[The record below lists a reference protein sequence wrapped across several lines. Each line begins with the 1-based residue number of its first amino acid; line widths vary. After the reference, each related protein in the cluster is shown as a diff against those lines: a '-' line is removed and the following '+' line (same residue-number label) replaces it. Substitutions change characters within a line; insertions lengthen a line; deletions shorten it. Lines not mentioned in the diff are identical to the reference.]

1 MKNRS
6 VLSAMAVTA
15 VLMGGA
21 SSIQAACAP
30 KCRGRCSAQASKCAP
45 KCGAKC
51 GAKADPRLIQR
62 PTGYKPNYPLT
73 PQTVKAGEAVF
84 QNTKLSSSGLSCA
97 TCHNNGQSYQSSFGK
112 PFPHQVAMASETYG
126 LKSVELDEAIQ
137 MCMVGPMAAR
147 PFDWKSAD
155 LANLFAFISAEQQKF
170 MKR

>member
-15 VLMGGA
+15 VLMGGT
-21 SSIQAACAP
+21 SSVHAA
-30 KCRGRCSAQASKCAP
+30 
-45 KCGAKC
+45 C

-73 PQTVKAGEAVF
+73 PQAVKAGEAVF
-84 QNTKLSSSGLSCA
+84 RNTKLSSNGLACASCH
-97 TCHNNGQSYQSSFGK
+97 TNGQSYQSSFGK

-126 LKSVELDEAIQ
+126 LKTVELDEAIQ
-137 MCMVGPMAAR
+137 MCMVGPMAAK
-147 PFDWKSAD
+147 PFEWKSVD
-155 LANLFAFISAEQQKF
+155 LANLYAFVLAEQQKF